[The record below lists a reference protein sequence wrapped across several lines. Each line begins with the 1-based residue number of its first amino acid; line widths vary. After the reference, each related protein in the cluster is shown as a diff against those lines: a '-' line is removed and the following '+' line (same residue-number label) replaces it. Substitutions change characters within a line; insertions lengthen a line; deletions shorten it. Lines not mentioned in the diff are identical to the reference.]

1 MPQLKTVD
9 MNTVMSCNGRGS
21 TAEVDLSLDVYLQVT
36 LEIVHADISP
46 MEEQNATETA
56 KMYKVNCDK
65 RNITGMDSFT
75 VQVLNASQVFM
86 LPSDSVS

>member
-1 MPQLKTVD
+1 MTQLKPFDT
-9 MNTVMSCNGRGS
+9 NTVMSWNRRGS
-21 TAEVDLSLDVYLQVT
+21 TADVDLSLDVYLQVT

-46 MEEQNATETA
+46 VEEQNATETA
-56 KMYKVNCDK
+56 KTYKVNCDK